1 MKTVSTPGALKARS
15 SVAIRK
21 NVSRQQFEA
30 IETWAL
36 ATDQNPQNVI
46 KYFINSAKTIISE
59 KSISLTSEKHR
70 AKPTEILIPTWQDT
84 MFLLKFDVSLT
95 AAEINRYAFLWR
107 YFADRAKNESG
118 FCVFHDGFASSRIF
132 RSIIDRAGC

>member
-15 SVAIRK
+15 SVAIRI

-36 ATDQNPQNVI
+36 ANDQNPQNVI
-46 KYFINSAKTIISE
+46 KYFINSAKTIILE

-70 AKPTEILIPTWQDT
+70 AKPTEILNPTWQDT
-84 MFLLKFDVSLT
+84 MFLHKFDVSLT
-95 AAEINRYAFLWR
+95 AAEINRYAFL
-107 YFADRAKNESG
+107 
-118 FCVFHDGFASSRIF
+118 
-132 RSIIDRAGC
+132 

>member
-1 MKTVSTPGALKARS
+1 MKTVSTPGALKARF
-15 SVAIRK
+15 SVAIRI

-36 ATDQNPQNVI
+36 ANDQNPQNVI

-70 AKPTEILIPTWQDT
+70 VKPTEIFNPTWQDT
-84 MFLLKFDVSLT
+84 MFLHKFDVSLT
-95 AAEINRYAFLWR
+95 AAEINRYAFL
-107 YFADRAKNESG
+107 
-118 FCVFHDGFASSRIF
+118 
-132 RSIIDRAGC
+132 